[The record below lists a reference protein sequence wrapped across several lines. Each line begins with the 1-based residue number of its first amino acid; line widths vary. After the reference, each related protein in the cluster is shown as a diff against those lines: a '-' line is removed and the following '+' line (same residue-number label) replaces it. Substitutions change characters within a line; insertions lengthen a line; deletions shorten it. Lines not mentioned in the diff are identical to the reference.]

1 MIKGIDKFREHFA
14 DHTDQYVVIGGA
26 ACDLLFEQAGL
37 PFRATKDFDVV
48 LAVEVV
54 DAAFAT
60 TFAGFLESGGYQ
72 AREKSDGRK
81 EFFRFSKPQSGDYP
95 YMIELF
101 SRRPKGLH
109 LPDHIKVTRVNVED
123 GILSLSAILLDDDY
137 YGALQDSK
145 TVIDGISILDEALL
159 IPFKARAYLDLTR
172 SRADGAEVDEKHI
185 KKHGNDV
192 FRLLQ
197 LFPGDRQIAV
207 PETISADLKHF
218 VIAIADGENL
228 NPKSFGVNITRTE
241 GIEMLTAAYGIEL
254 D

>member
-1 MIKGIDKFREHFA
+1 ML
-14 DHTDQYVVIGGA
+14 IGGA

-54 DAAFAT
+54 DVAFAT
-60 TFAGFLESGGYQ
+60 TFADFLESGGYQ
-72 AREKSDGRK
+72 AREKGDGDK
-81 EFFRFSKPQSGDYP
+81 EFFRFYKPQSGDYP

-101 SRRPKGLH
+101 SRRPEGLH

-123 GILSLSAILLDDDY
+123 GVLSLSAILLDNDY
-137 YGALQDSK
+137 YAALQDSK
-145 TVIDGISILDEALL
+145 TVIDGISILDETLL
-159 IPFKARAYLDLTR
+159 IPFKARAYLDLAK

-185 KKHGNDV
+185 KKHRNDV

-197 LFPGDRQIAV
+197 LFPGNRRIVV
-207 PETISADLKHF
+207 PETISADLKRF
-218 VIAIADGENL
+218 VIAVAENENL

-241 GIEMLTAAYGIEL
+241 GIDMLTAAYGIEL